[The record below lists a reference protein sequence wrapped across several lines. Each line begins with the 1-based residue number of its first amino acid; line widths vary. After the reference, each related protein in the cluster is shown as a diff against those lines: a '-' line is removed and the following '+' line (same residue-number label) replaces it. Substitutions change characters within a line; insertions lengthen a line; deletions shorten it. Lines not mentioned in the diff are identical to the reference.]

1 MQQTGVSEKN
11 KSSVPSENT
20 IFFNKD
26 NLMRK
31 QKFTKKPSEHVDQT
45 RTLTLIEKISM
56 IFLNWQQLRKIEK
69 QVPLKKYTKKDRC
82 NIGEYVG
89 ETVQ

>member
-11 KSSVPSENT
+11 KSSAPSENT
-20 IFFNKD
+20 IFLNKD
-26 NLMRK
+26 NVIRK
-31 QKFTKKPSEHVDQT
+31 QKFTKKNSEHEDHT
-45 RTLTLIEKISM
+45 RTLTLTEKISM
-56 IFLNWQQLRKIEK
+56 IFLNWQQLRNIEK
-69 QVPLKKYTKKDRC
+69 QVPLKMYTKKDRC

>member
-26 NLMRK
+26 NLRRK
-31 QKFTKKPSEHVDQT
+31 QKFTKKTSEHVDQT
-45 RTLTLIEKISM
+45 RTLTLTEKISM

-69 QVPLKKYTKKDRC
+69 QVPLKSIQRKIVAISV
-82 NIGEYVG
+82 NM
-89 ETVQ
+89 

>member
-20 IFFNKD
+20 IFLNKD
-26 NLMRK
+26 NVIRK
-31 QKFTKKPSEHVDQT
+31 QKFTKKNSEHEDHT
-45 RTLTLIEKISM
+45 RTLTLTEKISM

-69 QVPLKKYTKKDRC
+69 QVPLKKYTKKDR
-82 NIGEYVG
+82 
-89 ETVQ
+89 

>member
-20 IFFNKD
+20 IFLNKD
-26 NLMRK
+26 NVIRK
-31 QKFTKKPSEHVDQT
+31 QKFTKKNSEHVDHT
-45 RTLTLIEKISM
+45 RTLTLTEKISM

-69 QVPLKKYTKKDRC
+69 QVPLKKYTKKDR
-82 NIGEYVG
+82 
-89 ETVQ
+89 